1 MSAQDNIG
9 RLRRSG
15 LLPNDAALPT
25 AYQEIVANLSPD
37 ELDTL
42 LAIKA
47 RLDGAADDPEV
58 RRFTGEVGRAN
69 FIAF

>member
-1 MSAQDNIG
+1 MSAQDNFEK
-9 RLRRSG
+9 LEASG
-15 LLPNDAALPT
+15 LLPSGVRLPA
-25 AYQEIVANLSPD
+25 AYQGVLADLSPD

-69 FIAF
+69 FFAF